1 MFQSSAQQN
10 FKVSLL
16 DGEMLEDVGCRHH
29 PLVRHQGAGMVEG
42 NYILTQAFQKIRSEP
57 NKIKILLDI
66 ECKFPESRIIC
77 TKNLFFSNSF

>member
-29 PLVRHQGAGMVEG
+29 PLVRHQGAGVVEG

-57 NKIKILLDI
+57 NIIKMLM
-66 ECKFPESRIIC
+66 
-77 TKNLFFSNSF
+77 